1 MSGGYFARSII
12 RYAKYFALAK
22 VAKDQVLDY
31 AARKEMTLPQAERWL
46 AANLDYEP
54 E

>member
-1 MSGGYFARSII
+1 MVLCRSII
-12 RYAKYFALAK
+12 RHEAKYFAVAK